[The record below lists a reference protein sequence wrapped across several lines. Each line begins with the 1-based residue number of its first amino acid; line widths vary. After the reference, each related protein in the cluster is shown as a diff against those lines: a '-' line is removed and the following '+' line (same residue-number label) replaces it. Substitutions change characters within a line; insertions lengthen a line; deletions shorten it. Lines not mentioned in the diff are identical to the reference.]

1 MEYFLLAF
9 KKYAVFT
16 GRARRKEYWMFVLF
30 QILIGIAA
38 IVLDSVL
45 GTSIDSVGS
54 GYLSLLA
61 SLIFIIPGLAV
72 AVRRLHDVEKSGWF
86 LLIGFIPV
94 IGAIWLLVLFC
105 TEGTRGENK
114 YGPDPKSQ
122 EVLAY

>member
-1 MEYFLLAF
+1 
-9 KKYAVFT
+9 
-16 GRARRKEYWMFVLF
+16 MFVLF